1 MDVQNPYLSPAGD
14 VTPVPS
20 DETYLPQMFALS
32 GRIGRLRYMA
42 YSFGTSFVLMMVAG
56 ILAVAAS
63 AIKAETLMM
72 VVVAGMYLALVVLTI
87 ALTVRRLNDLDRSGW
102 FSLLFMV
109 PVINL
114 ILWLVLMLAPGTPT
128 ANRFGLKPAPNTRGV
143 VIAGLMV
150 PVGIFLIGV
159 LAAISIPAYQNYV
172 TRAKQQQQ
180 INLQMQQMQQI
191 QQQGDIR

>member
-1 MDVQNPYLSPAGD
+1 MDVQNPYQSPAGD
-14 VTPVPS
+14 TSPVSS
-20 DETYLPQMFALS
+20 DETYLPQMFALK

-42 YSFGTSFVLMMVAG
+42 YSFGTSFVLMMIAA
-56 ILAVAAS
+56 ILAIAAS
-63 AIKAETLMM
+63 AIKADKLM
-72 VVVAGMYLALVVLTI
+72 LLVVIAMYAGIVVFTI
-87 ALTVRRLNDLDRSGW
+87 ALTVRRLNDMDRSGW
-102 FSLLFMV
+102 LSLLFMV
-109 PVINL
+109 PLINL

-128 ANRFGLKPAPNTRGV
+128 ANRFGLKPAPNTRGI

-180 INLQMQQMQQI
+180 INLQMQQI